1 MTFKII
7 DFEQRATIKVV
18 GVGGAGG
25 NAINRMTAS
34 GMRGVE
40 FIAGNTDTQ
49 DLEASSADHCI
60 CIGEN
65 VTRGLGSGA
74 QPELGRQAIDEARDK
89 VAEQLADT
97 DLVFIPAGMG
107 GGTGTGAAPVVAELA
122 KDHGA
127 LTVGVVTEPF
137 QFEGFPRMRNALA
150 GIAEMQE
157 HVDTLIVIKNQRLL
171 SVCSRDTTLE
181 DAFAKADE
189 VLLQATRG
197 IADLI
202 TTPGMINLDFN
213 DVKTVI
219 TGGGDAIIGVGS
231 HKGENRS
238 LEAAKR
244 AIRSPLLEDISI
256 EGAKG
261 ALINIAAGANLTLF
275 EANEAASVIREATG
289 HEANIIFGT
298 VVDESLVDEMRVT
311 VIATGF
317 YLNNDAENG
326 AEEEE
331 ARKAEGQRR
340 YTGRAQLAE
349 REEARASE
357 AGESQDEAE
366 GTSTWREDLDYP
378 AILRKKMA

>member
-25 NAINRMTAS
+25 NAINRMAAS
-34 GMRGVE
+34 GMHGVE
-40 FIAGNTDTQ
+40 FIAVNTDSQ
-49 DLEASSADHCI
+49 DLEMSSADHCI

-74 QPELGRQAIDEARDK
+74 KPELARQAIDEARDK

-97 DLVFIPAGMG
+97 DLVFITAGMG

-122 KDHGA
+122 KEHGA

-137 QFEGFPRMRNALA
+137 EFEGFPRMRNALA

-181 DAFAKADE
+181 EAFAKADE

-202 TTPGMINLDFN
+202 TVPGLINLDFN

-219 TGGGDAIIGVGS
+219 TEGGDAIIGVGS
-231 HKGENRS
+231 HKGENRA

-244 AIRSPLLEDISI
+244 AIKSPLIEDISI

-261 ALINIAAGANLTLF
+261 ALISIAAGANLTLF
-275 EANEAASVIREATG
+275 EANEAATVIREAAG

-298 VVDESLVDEMRVT
+298 VIDESLVDEMRVT

-317 YLNNDAENG
+317 YLNKDGDIG
-326 AEEEE
+326 AREEETK
-331 ARKAEGQRR
+331 KADGRR
-340 YTGRAQLAE
+340 FTGRAPGMAVGE
-349 REEARASE
+349 RESVE
-357 AGESQDEAE
+357 AGERSGDDAE
-366 GTSTWREDLDYP
+366 GASTWREDLDYP

>member
-40 FIAGNTDTQ
+40 FIAVNTDTQ
-49 DLEASSADHCI
+49 DLEASSADHCV

-74 QPELGRQAIDEARDK
+74 KPDLGRQAIDEARDK

-97 DLVFIPAGMG
+97 DLVFITAGMG

-181 DAFAKADE
+181 EAFARMPGPA
-189 VLLQATRG
+189 RG
-197 IADLI
+197 SPCKGQGNPLHGEPLE
-202 TTPGMINLDFN
+202 TLC
-213 DVKTVI
+213 
-219 TGGGDAIIGVGS
+219 TG
-231 HKGENRS
+231 
-238 LEAAKR
+238 
-244 AIRSPLLEDISI
+244 
-256 EGAKG
+256 
-261 ALINIAAGANLTLF
+261 TL
-275 EANEAASVIREATG
+275 
-289 HEANIIFGT
+289 
-298 VVDESLVDEMRVT
+298 
-311 VIATGF
+311 
-317 YLNNDAENG
+317 
-326 AEEEE
+326 
-331 ARKAEGQRR
+331 
-340 YTGRAQLAE
+340 
-349 REEARASE
+349 
-357 AGESQDEAE
+357 
-366 GTSTWREDLDYP
+366 
-378 AILRKKMA
+378 